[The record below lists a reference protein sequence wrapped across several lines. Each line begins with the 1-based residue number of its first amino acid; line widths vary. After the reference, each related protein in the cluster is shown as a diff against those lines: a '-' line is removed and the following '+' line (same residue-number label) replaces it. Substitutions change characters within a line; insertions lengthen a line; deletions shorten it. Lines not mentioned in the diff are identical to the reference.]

1 VDRGG
6 EGGGEHGCEPAA
18 GCPRGSG
25 AVGGS
30 ESGPPPP
37 ASKEPRAARSPA
49 PAPPMAADLEAAAY
63 ALLGALFLVFA
74 ALIVLGY

>member
-1 VDRGG
+1 MVASQP
-6 EGGGEHGCEPAA
+6 PAA
-18 GCPRGSG
+18 RAAAARWAG
-25 AVGGS
+25 ARAAL
-30 ESGPPPP
+30 PPPP
-37 ASKEPRAARSPA
+37 ARSPRAARSPA